1 LSLPLPDLLAALRRS
16 NEEEITKLL
25 SAARGEA
32 DTLLA
37 AARAE
42 AAERLGRTLDVE
54 RAGLRQT
61 SERRRVAARRA
72 AAARVLRARA
82 ALLDRVVQAA
92 LGRAAL
98 VLGWPEYASALEASV
113 RQVRELLGDDPGE
126 LRCAPADADR
136 VRGWASGSALD
147 VLASSEV
154 PAGLHCTADD
164 GRLTVDLTLP
174 ARVLR
179 EAPALAIA
187 VAPSLEAG
195 E

>member
-1 LSLPLPDLLAALRRS
+1 LPLPDLLEALGRS
-16 NEEEITKLL
+16 NEEEIARLL

-42 AAERLGRTLDVE
+42 AGQRLGRTLDAE
-54 RAGLRQT
+54 RAGLRQA
-61 SERRRVAARRA
+61 SERKRVAARRS
-72 AAARVLRARA
+72 AAARLLRARA
-82 ALLDRVVQAA
+82 ALLDRVFQAA
-92 LGRAAL
+92 LARAAG
-98 VLGWPEYASALEASV
+98 VLGWPAYASALEASV
-113 RQVRELLGDDPGE
+113 RQIRELLGDDPGT

-136 VRGWASGSALD
+136 VRAWASGSALT
-147 VLASSEV
+147 VLPSSEV

-174 ARVLR
+174 VRLGLER
-179 EAPALAIA
+179 PALAIA
-187 VAPSLEAG
+187 LGTALESG

>member
-1 LSLPLPDLLAALRRS
+1 MPLPDLLEALRRS
-16 NEEEITKLL
+16 NEEEVTRLL

-32 DTLLA
+32 DILLA

-42 AAERLGRTLDVE
+42 VAERVGRTLDAE
-54 RAGLRQT
+54 RAGLRQA

-82 ALLDRVVQAA
+82 ALLDRVFQAA
-92 LGRAAL
+92 LARAAL
-98 VLGWPEYASALEASV
+98 VLEWPEYASALEASV
-113 RQVRELLGDDPGE
+113 RQVRELLGDDPGT

-136 VRGWASGSALD
+136 VRGWASGSALTT
-147 VLASSEV
+147 LPSSEV

-164 GRLTVDLTLP
+164 GRLTVDLTVP
-174 ARVLR
+174 GRILR

-187 VAPSLEAG
+187 VAPSLEGG